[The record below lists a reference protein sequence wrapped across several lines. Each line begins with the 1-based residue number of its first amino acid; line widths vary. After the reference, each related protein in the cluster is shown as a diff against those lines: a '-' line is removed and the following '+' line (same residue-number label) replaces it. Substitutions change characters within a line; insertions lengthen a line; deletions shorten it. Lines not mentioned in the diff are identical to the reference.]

1 MSAVAD
7 GIMSSARTAHG
18 SKSAAQPAPFAPG
31 CMSPQLDR
39 LSLQFVVAARH
50 CGGEVLD
57 VGCGDGLATAA
68 ALSRGAHVC
77 AVDSDPGA
85 LTRVLARVPAE
96 QHPRLRTCVGRL
108 PALDFT
114 APRFALAH
122 IARVLHLL
130 DGAATECTFRKC
142 FRWLYPEGRLYLSAL
157 TPLGDFWQPVRAE
170 FARRLALG
178 ARWPGYIPDIARY
191 VGPMPAAPAAVHLF
205 DERILRRE
213 LVAAGFVVEDVEWYT
228 LPWDEAQ
235 VCCALIAR
243 CGP

>member
-1 MSAVAD
+1 MEIARPVTPPHPITFSH
-7 GIMSSARTAHG
+7 SSYVTPKR
-18 SKSAAQPAPFAPG
+18 
-31 CMSPQLDR
+31 SPKR
-39 LSLQFVVAARH
+39 IPTTPPPPPRK
-50 CGGEVLD
+50 
-57 VGCGDGLATAA
+57 
-68 ALSRGAHVC
+68 
-77 AVDSDPGA
+77 
-85 LTRVLARVPAE
+85 ARVRSVDERSRTPDFTTFD
-96 QHPRLRTCVGRL
+96 LRTCVGRL